1 MQTEDPR
8 VNELFGGKY
17 IVRSLIGKGGMG
29 VVYKV
34 DHAILRKPLAV
45 KVLRVDASLGDS
57 AVERFEQEAKAA
69 SVLSHINLVGVHDY
83 GVTKTGAPYLVMD
96 YFEGD
101 SIAQLIRKKGIFS
114 IDQAMPVFIQICS
127 GIAYMHAKGI
137 IHRDIKPSN
146 IVVTKD
152 EHGLPVA
159 KLLDFGLAKFL
170 PTVNTTMKTLTKT
183 GEIFGSPQYMSPEQC
198 RGEVVDERSDLY
210 SLACVMYEMVT
221 GQAPLTGETA
231 VLTIYKHINE
241 QPLPASQVNALV
253 PESISQIIM
262 RALSKD
268 LQIRYQNID
277 ELKQDLTRVAEGGQ
291 PKELPVSELE
301 VCAENKKKLITRIAG
316 GAGVVLVLVV
326 AFFALTHK
334 STPPWRATLE
344 QAKEQIQK
352 GDFVMAELTY
362 KEATAQAKNATPSEK
377 AEIDIA
383 WGDLSK
389 RMGADKSKKDI
400 ENALAHYTAALPMI
414 DASNHAAIAHTNE
427 GVGDCLHVLKLYDDA
442 EIYFANAAEDRREDQ
457 SIDPYALAAVLMKQ
471 GRNFKDNGK
480 YEKAEPVLREAVAVS
495 QKFGFIQQA
504 YLPQCLIGLS
514 QMAARHRENHRAAL
528 LKQAAEVHK
537 RITGPEDPQLT
548 SLIEKRNK
556 LIEQAFASLR

>member
-69 SVLSHINLVGVHDY
+69 SVLSHINLVGVQDY

-101 SIAQLIRKKGIFS
+101 SIAQLIRKNGTFS

-170 PTVNTTMKTLTKT
+170 PTVNSTMKTLTKT

-198 RGEVVDERSDLY
+198 RGEAVDERSDLY

-231 VLTIYKHINE
+231 ILTIYKHINE
-241 QPLPASQVNALV
+241 EPQPASQVNALV
-253 PESISQIIM
+253 PESISLIIM

-268 LQIRYQNID
+268 LQIRYQNVD

-291 PKELPVSELE
+291 PEELPVTELE
-301 VCAENKKKLITRIAG
+301 VAEENKKILLTRIAG
-316 GAGVVLVLVV
+316 GAGVVLLLVC
-326 AFFALTHK
+326 AFFALTDK
-334 STPPWRATLE
+334 PTPPWQATLA

-352 GDFVMAELTY
+352 GDFAMAELSY
-362 KEATAQAKNATPSEK
+362 KEATSQAKDAKPGEK

-383 WGDLSK
+383 WGDLAK
-389 RMGADKSKKDI
+389 RVGADKSKKDI
-400 ENALAHYTAALPMI
+400 EDALAHYRAALPMI
-414 DASNHAAIAHTNE
+414 DNSDHAAIAHTNE
-427 GVGDCLHVLKLYDDA
+427 GLGDCLHALKKYEDA
-442 EIYFANAAEDRREDQ
+442 EIYFANAAEDRKEDEAK
-457 SIDPYALAAVLMKQ
+457 DPYALAAVLMKQ
-471 GRNFKDNGK
+471 GRNFKDSGN
-480 YEKAEPVLREAVAVS
+480 YEKAEPCLREAVTVL
-495 QKFGFIQQA
+495 QKLGFIQQA
-504 YLPQCLIGLS
+504 YMPQCLTGLS
-514 QMAARHRENHRAAL
+514 QMATHRREYHRAAL
-528 LKQAAEVHK
+528 LKEAAEVHK
-537 RITGPEDPQLT
+537 CIAGPEDPQLS
-548 SLIEKRNK
+548 SLTEKRNK
-556 LIEQAFASLR
+556 LIEQAFTSLR

>member
-45 KVLRVDASLGDS
+45 KVLRVDASLGES

-69 SVLSHINLVGVHDY
+69 SLLSHVNLVGVQDF

-101 SIAQLIRKKGIFS
+101 SIAQLIRKNGAFT

-127 GIAYMHAKGI
+127 GVAYMHAKGI
-137 IHRDIKPSN
+137 VHRDIKPSN

-198 RGEVVDERSDLY
+198 RGEVVDERSDVY

-221 GQAPLTGETA
+221 GQAPLTGDTA
-231 VLTIYKHINE
+231 ILTIYKHINE
-241 QPLPASQVNALV
+241 LPQPPSQVNALV
-253 PESISQIIM
+253 PESISLIIM

-268 LQIRYQNID
+268 LHIRYQNID

-291 PKELPVSELE
+291 PEELPVSDVE
-301 VCAENKKKLITRIAG
+301 VAEENKKRLLTRIAV
-316 GAGVVLVLVV
+316 GAGVLILLIG
-326 AFFALTHK
+326 AFLLFTHK
-334 STPPWRATLE
+334 PIPPWHATLE
-344 QAKEQIQK
+344 QAKEQMQK
-352 GDFVMAELTY
+352 GDFAMAELSY
-362 KEATAQAKNATPSEK
+362 KEATAQAKDAQPNQK

-383 WGDLSK
+383 WGDLCK
-389 RMGADKSKKDI
+389 RVGADKNSKEI
-400 ENALAHYTAALPMI
+400 EDALTHYTAALPLI
-414 DASNHAAIAHTNE
+414 DASDHAAIAHTNE
-427 GVGDCLHVLKLYDDA
+427 GIGDCLHALKKYDDA
-442 EIYFANAAEDRREDQ
+442 EIYFANAAEDRKDNQ
-457 SIDPYALAAVLMKQ
+457 AKDPYALAAVLMKQ

-480 YEKAEPVLREAVAVS
+480 YEKAEPPLHEAVNVL
-495 QKFGFIQQA
+495 QKLGFIQQA
-504 YLPQCLIGLS
+504 YMPQCLTGLS
-514 QMAARHRENHRAAL
+514 QMAAHHKENHRAEL
-528 LKQAAEVHK
+528 LKEAAEVHK
-537 RITGPEDPQLT
+537 RITGPEDPQLN
-548 SLIEKRNK
+548 SLIDKRNK
-556 LIEQAFASLR
+556 LIEQAFNSLR